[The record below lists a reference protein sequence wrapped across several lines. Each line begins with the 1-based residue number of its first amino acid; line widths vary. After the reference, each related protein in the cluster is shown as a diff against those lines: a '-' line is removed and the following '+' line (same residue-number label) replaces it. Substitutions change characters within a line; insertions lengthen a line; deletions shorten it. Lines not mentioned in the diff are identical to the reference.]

1 MLLLFGVLAAM
12 AAVAMSAVAAERW
25 LVPYEAGRAV
35 DDDAG
40 AVLHDEARSAFT
52 VVALALWATAG
63 MFLSAAR
70 RSAVRGPR
78 LTVLAGGRRDGRG
91 GDGSAP

>member
-1 MLLLFGVLAAM
+1 VLLLFGVLTAL
-12 AAVAMSAVAAERW
+12 AAVAMSAVAVERW
-25 LVPYEAGRAV
+25 LVPYEAGRAF
-35 DDDAG
+35 DAEAG
-40 AVLHDEARSAFT
+40 TVLHDEARLAYT

-70 RSAVRGPR
+70 RSAPRGPR
-78 LTVLAGGRRDGRG
+78 LTVLAGGRREGRG